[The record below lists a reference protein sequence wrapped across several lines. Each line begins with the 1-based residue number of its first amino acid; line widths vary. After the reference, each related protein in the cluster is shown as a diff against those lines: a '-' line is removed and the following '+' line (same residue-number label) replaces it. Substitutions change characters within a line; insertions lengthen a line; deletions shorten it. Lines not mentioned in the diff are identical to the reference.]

1 MEEILSNYNEYNIYT
16 FTEGK
21 VETVD
26 GMDMFDMFAPKMVMN
41 PTVEL
46 VPYTVRKEQQGR
58 IDKIMYD
65 AFNTESMVDV
75 DVVLFINNID
85 NPLNIIEGQ
94 VLMLP
99 SNSEGLPLF
108 RYDRRFD
115 KMDKKRRDET
125 LGFPA
130 AEPNR
135 SKSVDPNRTKYL
147 DKIYFPPTV
156 NPNPR
161 ASVRTEG
168 GNFLIGGIN

>member
-1 MEEILSNYNEYNIYT
+1 MEEKLSDYNGYNIGT
-16 FTEGK
+16 FNEGRYD
-21 VETVD
+21 TVD
-26 GMDMFDMFAPKMVMN
+26 GMDMFDMFTPKLVMN

-46 VPYTVRKEQQGR
+46 APYTVRKEQQGR

-65 AFNTESMVDV
+65 AYNTESLVDV

-85 NPLNIIEGQ
+85 NPLNIVEGQ
-94 VLMLP
+94 VLLLP
-99 SNSEGLPLF
+99 TSSEGLPEF
-108 RYDRRFD
+108 RYDSRFD
-115 KMDKKRRDET
+115 KMDKKKRDEA

-156 NPNPR
+156 NPTPR
-161 ASVRTEG
+161 AAVRTEG